1 MKKLIVLLISLGT
14 LVAQGQEKNE
24 KVAAPK
30 MTPAM
35 TEFYTPVP
43 QVVSPGE
50 RVSDDILVQPPS
62 DAIVLFDGT
71 DLSQWEKA
79 PARSVYY
86 TPDANTYE
94 FKINTG
100 IEAKWD
106 VNDGLMTVNKKE
118 GDIQTK
124 MSFDNFQLHA
134 EWRVPENITGEGQW
148 RGNSGIILQG
158 VYELQVL
165 DSYQQETYTNGQ
177 AGSIYKQTAPLVN
190 AVRGPGKWNVYD
202 IIYTA
207 PTFRENGT
215 FRTPPIVTILLNGIL
230 VQSNTVILGPTKWIG
245 VPQPTL
251 HGKGPIRLQA
261 HGDRSEPI
269 SFRNIWIREL

>member
-1 MKKLIVLLISLGT
+1 MKKFIILLFAVFS
-14 LVAQGQEKNE
+14 LVANGQNLNRNSET
-24 KVAAPK
+24 PR
-30 MTPAM
+30 MTPEM

-43 QVVSPGE
+43 KVVTPGE
-50 RVSDDILVQPPS
+50 TVSDKILVQPPS

-79 PARSVYY
+79 PARDAYY
-86 TPDANTYE
+86 TIDKNTNS
-94 FKINTG
+94 FNFSTG

-106 VNDGLMTVNKKE
+106 VKDGVMTVNKRE

-124 MSFDNFQLHA
+124 KSFGDFQLHI
-134 EWRVPENITGEGQW
+134 EWRIPEDIAGEGQA
-148 RGNSGIILQG
+148 RGNSGILIEG

-165 DSYQQETYTNGQ
+165 DSYKNETYVNGQ

-190 AVRGPGKWNVYD
+190 VMHSPGHWNTYD

-207 PTFRENGT
+207 PTFREDGT
-215 FRTPPIVTILLNGIL
+215 FRTAPCITVLQNGVLI
-230 VQSNTVILGPTKWIG
+230 QSNTIISGPTKYIG
-245 VPQPTL
+245 IPRPEL

-261 HGDRSEPI
+261 HGDRSKPI
-269 SFRNIWIREL
+269 SYRNIWIREL